1 MAELALSKKMMA
13 MPDKPWILRGGMFDG
28 DKLIALSFCEKCGET
43 LIIHIEKALYSY
55 TGVYPAMVQAEVEA
69 FGDGCTYVNREDD
82 AGDGACGP
90 PSSNTAPPSWRPSI
104 ISCPKTSCCGMCR
117 RSRS

>member
-1 MAELALSKKMMA
+1 MTELALSKKMMS

-69 FGDGCTYVNREDD
+69 FGDRCTWVNREDD
-82 AGDGACGP
+82 AGDRGLRTSKLQYRTIPTVAFP
-90 PSSNTAPPSWRPSI
+90 INYLQKLSNFKIWRS
-104 ISCPKTSCCGMCR
+104 
-117 RSRS
+117 